1 MGSRQE
7 SGLQGYMI
15 HAYNS
20 LFEVYIHDYGKNKD
34 KMLRHPTNGVQL
46 GKNDVKYKNFG
57 KEARNVRFALSIE
70 KMKPFGNM
78 STKNNTV

>member
-1 MGSRQE
+1 MGK
-7 SGLQGYMI
+7 I
-15 HAYNS
+15 
-20 LFEVYIHDYGKNKD
+20 
-34 KMLRHPTNGVQL
+34 
-46 GKNDVKYKNFG
+46 DVKYKNFG